1 MYICHL
7 FVVKNVS
14 ILNHSDISPFTFIL
28 YISYDVYNLVFFLT
42 ECSSTTFGQNCAS
55 QCTCDFSNTQSC
67 EKTNG
72 TCTCNAGWQGVNCTE
87 DVPECTNDP
96 SICGA
101 NAICTEQ
108 IGSYLCTCDT
118 GYEKDSS
125 GNCIGMKSA
134 KQSGLTSRI
143 FVT

>member
-1 MYICHL
+1 MLSVIL
-7 FVVKNVS
+7 FK
-14 ILNHSDISPFTFIL
+14 SPTMSLSNIDNFRSLIHIPTSL
-28 YISYDVYNLVFFLT
+28 LT

-134 KQSGLTSRI
+134 KHSGLAARR